1 MLNIGH
7 GAPELLED
15 FVIAIEEALNR
26 KAQRNYMD
34 MQTGDVP
41 ATWAPRLS
49 DLRAA
54 ALPGGH
60 FFPDLHPAETAR
72 ALKDFLATA
81 A

>member
-1 MLNIGH
+1 MLY
-7 GAPELLED
+7 GADGLM
-15 FVIAIEEALNR
+15 ARA
-26 KAQRNYMD
+26 Y
-34 MQTGDVP
+34 DVP